1 MCIIVMKQIHSSTVS
16 DPDPDPP
23 VEGRDPGPDPARDP
37 DPDPPPPCRIS
48 NAGRRIRTQDPDPD
62 PPDGSADLDPDP
74 TKNVVDPQHWIRHSG
89 TRLQISLKSLSV

>member
-62 PPDGSADLDPDP
+62 PPDGSADPDSDP